1 MSIIMAKKRSKDSPK
16 KQSKEVATPTKQTF
30 ELSIET
36 EEPIVSFD
44 LGYEKIE
51 GTVVLFHRL
60 AMQAQTEA
68 YRDRD
73 EIEDYMPE
81 YATLLNQH
89 FKTKLKITPEMAYR
103 IFDMV
108 LNLFHQLKKS

>member
-1 MSIIMAKKRSKDSPK
+1 MAKKRSK
-16 KQSKEVATPTKQTF
+16 KQSKVATTPPPTQSF
-30 ELSIET
+30 ELAIET
-36 EEPIVSFD
+36 EEPTVAFS
-44 LGYEKIE
+44 LREEKIE

-68 YRDRD
+68 FRDRN
-73 EIEDYMPE
+73 EVEDYMPE

-103 IFDMV
+103 IFDSV
-108 LNLFHQLKKS
+108 FNLFHQLKKS